1 MENIILVYIRL
12 YIGLVL
18 TIVFLFV
25 FGWMFKLLGVKNLL
39 DKWDY
44 FMDSIVFNNKK

>member
-12 YIGLVL
+12 FVGLAL

-25 FGWMFKLLGVKNLL
+25 FSWVFKLLGTKKIL
-39 DKWDY
+39 DKWDS
-44 FMDSIVFNNKK
+44 FMDSIVFNN

>member
-12 YIGLVL
+12 FIGLAL

-25 FGWMFKLLGVKNLL
+25 FSWVFKLFGAKNIL
-39 DKWDY
+39 DKWDS
-44 FMDSIVFNNKK
+44 FMDSIVFNK